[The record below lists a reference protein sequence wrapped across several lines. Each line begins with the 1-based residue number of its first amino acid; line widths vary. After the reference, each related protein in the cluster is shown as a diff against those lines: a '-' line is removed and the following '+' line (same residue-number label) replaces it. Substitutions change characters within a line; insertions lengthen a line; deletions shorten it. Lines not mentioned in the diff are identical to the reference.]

1 MEIIFDNEKER
12 QNSFPKKESISFFK
26 RMKSSMSSMNLC
38 NATIKSSSITYNDFN
53 ENEIP
58 SFQSLLRKNKQ
69 DIELRN
75 SDGINNLIRNYP
87 DCSLCFRNRR
97 IQSLE

>member
-1 MEIIFDNEKER
+1 MEIILTM
-12 QNSFPKKESISFFK
+12 KKKDKILFLRKRVYHFFK
-26 RMKSSMSSMNLC
+26 RMKSSMSSMNLW
-38 NATIKSSSITYNDFN
+38 NAPIKSSSITYNDFN

>member
-26 RMKSSMSSMNLC
+26 RMKNSMSLMNLC
-38 NATIKSSSITYNDFN
+38 NAPIKSSSITYN
-53 ENEIP
+53 
-58 SFQSLLRKNKQ
+58 
-69 DIELRN
+69 
-75 SDGINNLIRNYP
+75 
-87 DCSLCFRNRR
+87 RR